1 MQTNTELI
9 QPKKESIMK
18 SKSLRTVFI
27 GLITVAV
34 VAAGASA
41 FAGKGMGNRSGD
53 GNGYH
58 RYNQDCPYGYRNS
71 DLTEEQQAQLNA
83 ERKAFFDA
91 TQDAR
96 QEIYAKR
103 LALRAELAKKNADA
117 KVAADLQKTI
127 SGLQAD
133 LDQKRIEHLMT
144 MRGIDPDA
152 GRGFFGGRGMGHHG
166 HHRGHDRGMGG
177 YGMGYGMGDGPGC
190 RQ

>member
-1 MQTNTELI
+1 
-9 QPKKESIMK
+9 MK
-18 SKSLRTVFI
+18 SKSPRTVII

-34 VAAGASA
+34 IAVGASA
-41 FAGKGMGNRSGD
+41 FAGKGMGNQSGD
-53 GNGYH
+53 GDGYGHH
-58 RYNQDCPYGYRNS
+58 RWNENCPYGYRNS
-71 DLTEEQQAQLNA
+71 DLTQEQQTQLDA

-91 TQDAR
+91 TKDAR

-103 LALRAELAKKNADA
+103 LALRAELAKKTPDA
-117 KVAADLQKTI
+117 TVAADLQKTI

-152 GRGFFGGRGMGHHG
+152 GRGFFGGRGMGYHG
-166 HHRGHDRGMGG
+166 HHMGHGRGMGG